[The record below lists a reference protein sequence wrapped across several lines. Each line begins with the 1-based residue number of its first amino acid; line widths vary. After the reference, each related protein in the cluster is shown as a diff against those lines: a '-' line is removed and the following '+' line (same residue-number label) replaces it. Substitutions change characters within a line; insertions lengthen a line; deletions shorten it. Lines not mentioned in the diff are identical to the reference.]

1 MTEQIHTVFGLDAIA
16 DTHALSQ
23 EVNSPADISVMF
35 DQITYNK
42 GASVIRMLQHALG
55 NDSFVSGLRTYLKH
69 R

>member
-1 MTEQIHTVFGLDAIA
+1 MTEQIHTAFGFDAIA

-23 EVNSPADISVMF
+23 EVNSPAEISVMF

-42 GASVIRMLQHALG
+42 GASVIRMLQHVLG
-55 NDSFVSGLRTYLKH
+55 NNTFVSGLRTYLND